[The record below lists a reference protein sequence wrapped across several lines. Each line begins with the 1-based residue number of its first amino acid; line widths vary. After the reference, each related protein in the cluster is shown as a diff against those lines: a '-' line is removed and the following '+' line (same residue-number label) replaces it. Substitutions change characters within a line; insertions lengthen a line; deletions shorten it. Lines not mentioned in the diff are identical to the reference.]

1 MIWGYARVST
11 QFRNEEYGR
20 NQEFTRQEMI
30 LKENGVLPENIIEER
45 ISGGISTSKREQW
58 ELLMTKVQKG
68 DTIIVAEMSRLA
80 RSLQDLIETVNMLI
94 KRKISIKFVKENI
107 NVGNDGMDAMNKL
120 LFNMFGAFAE
130 FEKQIISDRTKQG
143 LRAKKEQGVIL
154 GRPVERTLTEDFE
167 QDYRSG
173 FSYIEL
179 CEKYQMA
186 KGTVARL
193 VKEIKKKDK
202 VI

>member
-11 QFRNEEYGR
+11 QFRNEEYGK
-20 NQEFTRQEMI
+20 NQEFTRQELI
-30 LKENGVLPENIIEER
+30 LTENGVARENIIEER
-45 ISGGISTSKREQW
+45 ISGGVSTSKREQW
-58 ELLMTKVQKG
+58 EILMTKVQKG

-94 KRKISIKFVKENI
+94 KKKVCIKFIKENI

-120 LFNMFGAFAE
+120 MFNMFGAFAE

-143 LRAKKEQGVIL
+143 LRAKKAQGVVL
-154 GRPVERTLTEDFE
+154 GRPVERPLTSEFE
-167 QDYRSG
+167 QDYRAG
-173 FSYIEL
+173 YSYIEL
-179 CEKYQMA
+179 CEKYNMA

-193 VKEIKKKDK
+193 VKEIKAKDK
-202 VI
+202 VE